1 MLPIAMIIAVN
12 VGTGI
17 ADRSMLLASN
27 EANIG
32 RSSVNL
38 LSSACNFSDSIV
50 SSLASFRSDMA
61 TSRESTSLFETVWV
75 LWIATGNSE
84 NALLVTKLITSMDAS
99 SVIFLNEYWL
109 MVWLRVTR
117 RQERCSFHGQVDSCP
132 WFDWYDQIG
141 SVRGA
146 WRTRFELF
154 VQANVTWRIFSDWL
168 GPLSLCTASP
178 CLCESPTFCLST
190 LVRVAF
196 PAK

>member
-1 MLPIAMIIAVN
+1 MMLPIAMIIAVN

-61 TSRESTSLFETVWV
+61 TSRESTSHFETVWV

-99 SVIFLNEYWL
+99 SVIFLNEY
-109 MVWLRVTR
+109 
-117 RQERCSFHGQVDSCP
+117 
-132 WFDWYDQIG
+132 
-141 SVRGA
+141 
-146 WRTRFELF
+146 
-154 VQANVTWRIFSDWL
+154 
-168 GPLSLCTASP
+168 
-178 CLCESPTFCLST
+178 
-190 LVRVAF
+190 
-196 PAK
+196 